1 LIGRESSIHKNIDN
15 SIENCRYPI
24 EEISEPI
31 CKININGTILYANK
45 AFKSRLMF
53 SDIDLYEKNFFEVLY
68 TKTVSNLKSELL
80 ALKKG
85 EVKTIKA
92 ELIDSTSNE
101 IDANLS
107 FRVENLVDDK
117 PHTIYCFLG
126 KVFDLH
132 EETHHNIYQSLF
144 REAGNGMAVEHE
156 DKIILANDSFA
167 ELFGYET
174 IGDLED
180 KNILELVAEEDV
192 SKVSNYLFH
201 KKTGKPT
208 PDKIEFL
215 ALRPDR
221 LRVYIEFNITVL
233 RDNEKLFLAIY
244 ALDVSERQR
253 TKRGMLESEQRYRNL
268 TENINDFLYTFER
281 VGKYFKP
288 IFFTEAVSK
297 ITGYTQEEFLGD
309 PKLFLKVIH
318 PDDFPKVKE
327 RVRQLLNSDLQT
339 VSEME
344 FRIINKEA
352 NIVWVRNKI
361 NVIRDDGGKIV
372 KVYGLVSDVTL
383 NKRAEEEL
391 KQSADNLKKLNDA
404 KDRFLSI
411 ISHDLRTPFS
421 SILGFTDL
429 LLEDDSLSNSEKK
442 QYISYIQE
450 SSKSMLSLVN
460 SLLEWTRL
468 QTGRIKFEPSKM
480 NAKEIIDR
488 AISTVSGSAI
498 KKGVEIN
505 NRVDS
510 THNIF
515 ADKNLVLQV
524 FNNLLSNAV
533 KFTKRGDGI
542 SINVQ
547 SHPRSRFLKFSVKDT
562 GIGIKQENLD
572 KLFNVDTK
580 FTSEGTAGERGSGL
594 GLSLVKEIIDKHGGT
609 IEVFSEYSKG
619 SEFIFTLPIAS
630 TKILLVDNNK
640 RDRLLYSKIL
650 MNIAA
655 DYAVDTVSNGSE
667 ALERIATSPPALIIT
682 EHQMPVMNGYTLI
695 KELIK
700 KGLKSSIPV
709 IVLSGKI
716 ERSVVQEYSEL
727 GIEHIFT
734 KPVNL
739 KSFKEAIDKS
749 IKKGMIGSN
758 HST

>member
-1 LIGRESSIHKNIDN
+1 L
-15 SIENCRYPI
+15 
-24 EEISEPI
+24 
-31 CKININGTILYANK
+31 
-45 AFKSRLMF
+45 
-53 SDIDLYEKNFFEVLY
+53 
-68 TKTVSNLKSELL
+68 VS
-80 ALKKG
+80 
-85 EVKTIKA
+85 
-92 ELIDSTSNE
+92 
-101 IDANLS
+101 
-107 FRVENLVDDK
+107 
-117 PHTIYCFLG
+117 
-126 KVFDLH
+126 
-132 EETHHNIYQSLF
+132 
-144 REAGNGMAVEHE
+144 
-156 DKIILANDSFA
+156 
-167 ELFGYET
+167 
-174 IGDLED
+174 
-180 KNILELVAEEDV
+180 EEDV
-192 SKVSNYLFH
+192 SKVSNYLFL

-215 ALRPDR
+215 ALRPDE
-221 LRVYIEFNITVL
+221 LSVYIEFNITVL
-233 RDNEKLFLAIY
+233 RENEKLFLAIY
-244 ALDVSERQR
+244 ALDVTER
-253 TKRGMLESEQRYRNL
+253 KRAKKGMIESEQKYRNL

-281 VGKYFKP
+281 SGKYFKP

-318 PDDFPKVKE
+318 PDDFPKVKD
-327 RVRQLLNSDLQT
+327 RTRQLLNSDLQAAN
-339 VSEME
+339 EME

-352 NIVWVRNKI
+352 NVVWVRNKI
-361 NVIRDDGGKIV
+361 NVIRNDEGKIV
-372 KVYGLVSDVTL
+372 RVYGLVSDITL

-391 KQSADNLKKLNDA
+391 KESADNLKKLNDA

-442 QYISYIQE
+442 QYISYIQD

-468 QTGRIKFEPSKM
+468 QTGRIKFEPLKI

-488 AISTVSGSAI
+488 AITTVSGSAL

-505 NRVDS
+505 NLVDS

-515 ADKNLVLQV
+515 ADKNLILQV

-542 SINVQ
+542 TINVH
-547 SHPRSRFLKFSVKDT
+547 SFPSSRFLRFSVKDT
-562 GIGIKQENLD
+562 GIGIKKENLD

-594 GLSLVKEIIDKHGGT
+594 GLSLVKEIVEKHGGT
-609 IEVFSEYSKG
+609 IEVLSEYTKG
-619 SEFIFTLPIAS
+619 SEFVFSLPIAS
-630 TKILLVDNNK
+630 TKILLVDHST

-650 MNIAA
+650 MNIAT

-667 ALERIATSPPALIIT
+667 ALDRIATSPPALIIT

-695 KELIK
+695 RELIK
-700 KGLKSSIPV
+700 KGLKTSIPV
-709 IVLSGKI
+709 IVLASKI

-749 IKKGMIGSN
+749 IKKGIISN
-758 HST
+758 NRST